1 MIEWQ
6 MPLLGGLLIGLSS
19 SILLWGIGRIS
30 GISGIVGTVIT
41 TGTKENGWRYAWLAG
56 LVVGA
61 VVFLKTKPE
70 LFTHEFNFSTPKLI
84 IAGLLIGFGTRL
96 GSGCTSGHGV
106 CGLARL
112 SLRSF
117 VSVLTFMAAGM
128 VTVYM
133 ARIL

>member
-6 MPLLGGLLIGLSS
+6 MPLIGGLLIGLSS
-19 SILLWGIGRIS
+19 TILLFGIGRIS

-41 TGTKENGWRYAWLAG
+41 TGRKENGWRYSWLAG
-56 LVVGA
+56 LLVGA
-61 VVFLKTKPE
+61 IIFLKTRPE
-70 LFTHEFNFSTPKLI
+70 LFTHEFNFSMPKLI

-106 CGLARL
+106 CGLPRL

-117 VSVLTFMAAGM
+117 VSVITFMAAGM
-128 VTVYM
+128 ITVYLS
-133 ARIL
+133 RIL